1 MNTHSSALINS
12 LGSTRD
18 FLATKQAKLPHRGD
32 VPPMRKPAHHQL
44 TTSTVQATPGNSM
57 PSPVGSMPPPSQDTD
72 AESPMTLQGLL
83 DSWGQ
88 DGSSTTD
95 ASLRYDLNSDGVV
108 NVLDLIKFLMQMPG
122 GDSSSGP
129 PPVRHEEKG
138 NASSPL
144 SSSPPGEVQL
154 SPAPDPSPGVT
165 VADTVDETDPTLTPN
180 FMWAP
185 NEEGETPLNLQGLL
199 DSWGQ
204 TGSSPYDLNFDGV
217 VNVLDLIQ
225 WMMEG
230 PDSGDAPRTGTT
242 ESSAP
247 AAPAPSL
254 AARDQVKLRQ
264 MADTLVSNLS
274 DAGFTHRPPSDIGE
288 KIDALKL
295 NGPQKRFVMGHI
307 ASHYPHGLG
316 VSLVG

>member
-1 MNTHSSALINS
+1 MNTDSSALINS

-32 VPPMRKPAHHQL
+32 VPPMPKPAHHQL
-44 TTSTVQATPGNSM
+44 TTSSVQAIPGSSM

-72 AESPMTLQGLL
+72 AESPLTLQGLI
-83 DSWGQ
+83 DSFGR
-88 DGSSTTD
+88 DSSSPD
-95 ASLRYDLNSDGVV
+95 ASLPYDLNSDGVV
-108 NVLDLIKFLMQMPG
+108 NILDLIQFLMHGAPP
-122 GDSSSGP
+122 SSGP
-129 PPVRHEEKG
+129 TDRPEEKG
-138 NASSPL
+138 NSPSL
-144 SSSPPGEVQL
+144 LTSPGEAQL

-165 VADTVDETDPTLTPN
+165 VADTVDETDHALAHHTTLSPDE
-180 FMWAP
+180 AP
-185 NEEGETPLNLQGLL
+185 DEEGETPLNLQGLL

-204 TGSSPYDLNFDGV
+204 ANSPYDLNRDGI

-225 WMMEG
+225 WLMEG
-230 PDSGDAPRTGTT
+230 PDSGEAPGTGTA

-247 AAPAPSL
+247 ATPAPSL
-254 AARDQVKLRQ
+254 AARDQVKLRH
-264 MADTLVSNLS
+264 MAGMLVSNLS
-274 DAGFTHRPPSDIGE
+274 DAGFTHRPPSDLGE

-295 NGPQKRFVMGHI
+295 NGPQKRFVLGHI

>member
-1 MNTHSSALINS
+1 MNTDSSALINS

-18 FLATKQAKLPHRGD
+18 FLATKEAKLPHRGD

-44 TTSTVQATPGNSM
+44 TTATVQAIPANSM

-72 AESPMTLQGLL
+72 AESPLTLQGLL
-83 DSWGQ
+83 DSWGR
-88 DGSSTTD
+88 DSSSPD
-95 ASLRYDLNSDGVV
+95 ASLPYDLNSDGVV
-108 NVLDLIKFLMQMPG
+108 NILDLIQFLMHGAPP
-122 GDSSSGP
+122 SSGP
-129 PPVRHEEKG
+129 PTDRPEEKG
-138 NASSPL
+138 NSPSL
-144 SSSPPGEVQL
+144 LTSPGEAQL

-165 VADTVDETDPTLTPN
+165 VADTVDETDPALTPN
-180 FMWAP
+180 ITWAH

-204 TGSSPYDLNFDGV
+204 TGASPYDLNFDGV

-225 WMMEG
+225 WLMEG
-230 PDSGDAPRTGTT
+230 PDSGDAPRTGTA
-242 ESSAP
+242 ESSA
-247 AAPAPSL
+247 AATPAPSL
-254 AARDQVKLRQ
+254 AAHDQVKLRH

-295 NGPQKRFVMGHI
+295 NGPQKRFVLGHI

>member
-1 MNTHSSALINS
+1 MNTDSSALINS

-32 VPPMRKPAHHQL
+32 VPPIRKPAHHQL
-44 TTSTVQATPGNSM
+44 TTATVQAIPSNSM

-72 AESPMTLQGLL
+72 AESPLTLQGLI
-83 DSWGQ
+83 DSFGR
-88 DGSSTTD
+88 DSSSPD
-95 ASLRYDLNSDGVV
+95 ASLPYDLNSDGVV
-108 NVLDLIKFLMQMPG
+108 NILDLIKFLMQMPAG
-122 GDSSSGP
+122 GSSSGP

-138 NASSPL
+138 N
-144 SSSPPGEVQL
+144 SSSPVASNPPGEAQL
-154 SPAPDPSPGVT
+154 SLAPDPSPGVT
-165 VADTVDETDPTLTPN
+165 VADTVDETDPAFTPN
-180 FMWAP
+180 FTWAP
-185 NEEGETPLNLQGLL
+185 NEEAETPLNLQGLL

-204 TGSSPYDLNFDGV
+204 TGRSPYDLNFDGV

-225 WMMEG
+225 WLMEG
-230 PDSGDAPRTGTT
+230 PDSPDAPRTGTA
-242 ESSAP
+242 ESSA
-247 AAPAPSL
+247 AATPAPSL
-254 AARDQVKLRQ
+254 AARDQVKLRH

-295 NGPQKRFVMGHI
+295 NGPQKRFVLGHI